1 MKKVLAVLLLTLA
14 AVPAMAQHYH
24 GHGFR
29 HHGHHGYYYGGGNGN
44 WVAPLII
51 GGFVGAAIANNRQQ
65 EPIVLQQPPV
75 VVHQQPIIV
84 QQQSG
89 CTAWKEIQ
97 SADGTIYRE
106 RTCYGVQ
113 Q

>member
-29 HHGHHGYYYGGGNGN
+29 HHGHYYGGNGN

-65 EPIVLQQPPV
+65 ETIVLQQPPV
-75 VVHQQPIIV
+75 VVQQQPIIV

-89 CTAWKEIQ
+89 CTSWREIQ